1 MKKIL
6 KQLLDLFEEMNMTKE
21 EVSAFSFGISNLPME
36 NQVELFRIFNYDKNL
51 IYPTFIHY
59 MAKKRAK
66 ETNVNWED
74 AVEAEIKFLDNYMEG
89 KVVGNEI
96 KV

>member
-1 MKKIL
+1 MQKIL

-21 EVSAFSFGISNLPME
+21 EVSAFSKGISNLPVE

-51 IYPTFIHY
+51 IYPTFVHY

-66 ETNVNWED
+66 DTGMGWED
-74 AVEAEIKFLDNYMEG
+74 AVEAEIKFLDNHIEG
-89 KVVGNEI
+89 KIVGNEVKI
-96 KV
+96 

>member
-1 MKKIL
+1 MQKIL

-21 EVSAFSFGISNLPME
+21 EVSAFSKGISNLPIE

-51 IYPTFIHY
+51 IYPTFVHY

-66 ETNVNWED
+66 DTGMGWED
-74 AVEAEIKFLDNYMEG
+74 AVEAEIKFLDNHIEG
-89 KVVGNEI
+89 KIVGNE
-96 KV
+96 VRA